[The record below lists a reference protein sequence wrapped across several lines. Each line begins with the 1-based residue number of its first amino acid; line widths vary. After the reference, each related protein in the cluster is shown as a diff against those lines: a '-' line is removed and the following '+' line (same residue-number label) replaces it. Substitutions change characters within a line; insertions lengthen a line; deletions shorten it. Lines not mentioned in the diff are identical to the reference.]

1 MSDHEAARRRMVENQ
16 LRPSR
21 IAEPRLLEAMGAL
34 PRELFVP
41 KPLRGVAYADE
52 DIPLGRDRFLI
63 EPLALAKLVQAARVR
78 PGDVALVIGDATG
91 YAGAVVSRLA
101 ATVFLLLPAG
111 APAAGQVEALLN
123 ELGCENV
130 VIQQGGVLEGLPE
143 QAPFD
148 VILLVG
154 SVEAVPETLAAQLAE
169 GGRLSTVVQQRRN
182 GRVTVVQRVGAAF
195 GRTTPFDAA
204 VPPLPD
210 LPKAPVFEF

>member
-16 LRPSR
+16 LRPNR
-21 IAEPRLLEAMGAL
+21 IAEPRLLEALGAL

-41 KPLRGVAYADE
+41 KPMRGVAYADE
-52 DIPLGRDRFLI
+52 DIPLGGGRFLI

-78 PGDVALVIGDATG
+78 PEDVALVIGDATG
-91 YAGAVVSRLA
+91 YAGAVMSRLA
-101 ATVFLLLPAG
+101 ATVFLLLPASV
-111 APAAGQVEALLN
+111 PAGPVEALLN

-130 VIQQGGVLEGLPE
+130 VIQQGDVLRGLPD

-148 VILLVG
+148 VVLLVG
-154 SVEAVPETLAAQLAE
+154 SVESVPQALTAQLAE
-169 GGRLSTVVQQRRN
+169 GGRLSTVVQERRN

-195 GRTTPFDAA
+195 GRAAPFDAA

-210 LPKAPVFEF
+210 LPRAPAFEF

>member
-1 MSDHEAARRRMVENQ
+1 MSDQEAARRRMVENQ
-16 LRPSR
+16 LRPNR

-78 PGDVALVIGDATG
+78 PEDVALVIGDATG

-101 ATVFLLLPAG
+101 ATVFLLLPATV
-111 APAAGQVEALLN
+111 PAGPVEALLN

-130 VIQQGGVLEGLPE
+130 VIQQGEVLRGLPE

-148 VILLVG
+148 VILLMG
-154 SVEAVPETLAAQLAE
+154 SVEAVPETLQAQLAE
-169 GGRLSTVVQQRRN
+169 GGRLSTVVQERRN

-195 GRTTPFDAA
+195 GRATPFDAG

-210 LPKAPVFEF
+210 LPRTPAFEF

>member
-1 MSDHEAARRRMVENQ
+1 MSDHENARRRMVENQ
-16 LRPSR
+16 LRPNR
-21 IAEPRLLEAMGAL
+21 ILEPRLLEAMGAL

-52 DIPLGRDRFLI
+52 DIPLGGGRFLI

-78 PGDVALVIGDATG
+78 PEDVALVIGDTTG
-91 YAGAVVSRLA
+91 YAGAVMSRLA
-101 ATVFLLLPAG
+101 ATVFLLLPASV
-111 APAAGQVEALLN
+111 PAGPVEQLLN

-130 VIQQGGVLEGLPE
+130 VIQAGEAPRGLPD

-154 SVEAVPETLAAQLAE
+154 SVDAVPESLLAQLAQD
-169 GGRLSTVVQQRRN
+169 GRLVTVVQERRN
-182 GRVTVVQRVGAAF
+182 GRVTLVQRVGAAF
-195 GRTTPFDAA
+195 GRTTPFDAG

-210 LPKAPVFEF
+210 LPRAPAFEF